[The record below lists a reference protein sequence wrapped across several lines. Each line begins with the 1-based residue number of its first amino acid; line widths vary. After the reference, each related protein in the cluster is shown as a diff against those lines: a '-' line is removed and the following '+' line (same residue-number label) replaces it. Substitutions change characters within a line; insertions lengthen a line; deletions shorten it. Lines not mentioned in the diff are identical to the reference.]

1 MKSLS
6 KKMFP
11 LLGILLGSF
20 LMIACV
26 ADSDEK
32 KTGENDIPV
41 KYDAPLTV
49 SDNAPLKWDIRLDN
63 PYYLTEGDKKFV
75 YLYLEVK
82 GGEAKTDKKRAPLN
96 LSLVLDRSGSMSG
109 DKLKHA
115 KKAIGFVIN
124 QLTQEDILSI
134 IQYDDAVQVVSSS
147 APLNNKEVLHKK
159 VESIQ
164 TGGSTNLC
172 GGMQEG
178 YVQVKSAKKSNY
190 INRVLLLSDGLANVG
205 ITEPAQIEKIA
216 QKNFREDGVATSTF
230 GVGADYNENL
240 MTGIAENGGANYY
253 FIDNPDKIPGIF
265 AKELEGLLSVVSQST
280 KVRINYP
287 TNQLNLVKVFGYPHY
302 IENDEIMVNLNDVY
316 AKEEKAILLKFEVK
330 GKLEKQADF
339 ICHLSYTDASSLNEN
354 KVKQSVTLRPTSD
367 EQAYKQGEDLVVK
380 ENIVLFESTDLFD
393 EVMKEADSGNFEK
406 AKEKGKKLDEYML
419 NNSDSRFSDR
429 FEKQKSNVSGY
440 NSKLEE
446 MESMPIEDQKV
457 MQKSSKDANYQMKK
471 KK

>member
-6 KKMFP
+6 KKMFS

-26 ADSDEK
+26 ADSDERK
-32 KTGENDIPV
+32 SGQEAVPV
-41 KYDAPLTV
+41 KYDAPL
-49 SDNAPLKWDIRLDN
+49 SINDNAPLKWDIRLDN
-63 PYYLTEGDKKFV
+63 SYYLKEGNKQYV

-109 DKLKHA
+109 DKLKYA
-115 KKAIGFVIN
+115 KKAIDFVIN
-124 QLTQEDILSI
+124 QLTSEDILSI
-134 IQYDDAVQVVSSS
+134 VQYDDAVQVVSSS

-178 YVQVKSAKKSNY
+178 YVQVKSEKKSNY

-205 ITEPAQIEKIA
+205 ITEPTQIEKIA

-253 FIDNPDKIPGIF
+253 FIDNPDKIPTIF

-280 KVRINYP
+280 KIRINYP
-287 TNQLNLVKVFGYPHY
+287 TSQLNLIKVFGYPHA
-302 IENDEIMVNLNDVY
+302 IENDEILVNLNDVY
-316 AKEEKAILLKFEVK
+316 AKEEKAILVKFEVR
-330 GKLEKQADF
+330 GKPERQIDF
-339 ICHLSYTDASSLNEN
+339 VCNLSYTDANSLNEG

-367 EQAYKQGEDLVVK
+367 EQEYKQGEDLVVK

-393 EVMKEADSGNFEK
+393 EVMKEADMGNFER
-406 AKEKGKKLDEYML
+406 AREKGKKLDDYMI
-419 NNSDSRFSDR
+419 NNKDSRFSDR
-429 FEKQKSNVSGY
+429 YEKQKANVSGY
-440 NSKLEE
+440 NSKLED
-446 MESMPIEDQKV
+446 MENMPVEEQKV